1 MSSHLKS
8 EPQQESNSINPSSS
22 SNSNSNPSL
31 WVLDS
36 SSGLYWNSNQRIWAK
51 PDENELGGWKYVDEG
66 GDPVEMKTLESNLQT
81 QSRSKVQYEDVS
93 DGEDGEVKA
102 KMNSTNESGSIDLE
116 DSMKI
121 PELRLRVLKPH
132 RTRSILQ
139 EQSILILDLENPV
152 TIGRDRTFN
161 SSLRIKEIEVSK
173 THLTLYSDPSL
184 DSKDGPGWYIVDNA
198 STLGTF
204 LSSQVHDHHG
214 DSEPVRMS
222 EAKQAS
228 KPFKLSH
235 LDKIS
240 ISSATD
246 PVVSFEVHLHP
257 KFPSSCASCTL
268 FPDESNRLRLST
280 DPRSETRVKSNSS
293 RSIEGEDYAMTAQ
306 DVKSNREKK
315 RKTEMWKLK
324 SQFIG
329 ETEDRPTKKVLQ
341 TDLRTQEEAERADS
355 HQAFEP
361 QPVPVKYLDRARL
374 RRETNPR
381 ARASRSD
388 SLQHL
393 NPPEA
398 DRSKSEEKLDPFRS
412 ESKGAIMLS
421 KMGGGSDQS
430 KMGTIIEPKSMG
442 IRQAGLGS
450 QSLMVGVDRFNEAQS
465 VGKVDWRE
473 RAREASWKRYHA
485 L

>member
-36 SSGLYWNSNQRIWAK
+36 SSGNQRIWAK

-204 LSSQVHDHHG
+204 LSSQF
-214 DSEPVRMS
+214 MIIM
-222 EAKQAS
+222 AIQN
-228 KPFKLSH
+228 L
-235 LDKIS
+235 KIS

-341 TDLRTQEEAERADS
+341 TDLQNS

-450 QSLMVGVDRFNEAQS
+450 QSLMVGVD
-465 VGKVDWRE
+465 WRE